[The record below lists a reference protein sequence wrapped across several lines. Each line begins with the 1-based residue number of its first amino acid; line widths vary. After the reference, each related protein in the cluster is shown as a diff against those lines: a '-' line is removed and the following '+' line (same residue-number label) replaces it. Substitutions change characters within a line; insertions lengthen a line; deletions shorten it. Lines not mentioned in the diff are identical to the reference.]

1 MFVEFLGVC
10 LVDGFRVCGFVAI
23 ALCFGVGLLYRVLG
37 CCLIL
42 GLRVAVNGL
51 RIVLGLDCGVL
62 LLGLVL

>member
-1 MFVEFLGVC
+1 MDVLSG
-10 LVDGFRVCGFVAI
+10 LWVCGYCVVFW
-23 ALCFGVGLLYRVLG
+23 VGLLYMVLG

-51 RIVLGLDCGVL
+51 RIVLGLDCDVL